1 VQSFNISRIGTEFGI
16 FRISGLWRFGSS
28 LNTPKV
34 EVTIIEIMGTDGW
47 VLLNQS
53 SDKVINLI
61 KDLIPIIH
69 AHLEAK
75 NS

>member
-1 VQSFNISRIGTEFGI
+1 MQSFNISRISTDSGI
-16 FRISGLWRFGSS
+16 FRISGLWRCGS
-28 LNTPKV
+28 LNAPKV